1 MVGGNELGWSGV
13 DKLINT
19 LDRYSSD
26 TGSHSYLIVV
36 KFAYAHIVLTKHVNC
51 RSNIYVQ
58 AYSHEPKKA
67 SDCTFKAMNAC
78 ACVRVREVCV

>member
-36 KFAYAHIVLTKHVNC
+36 KFAYAHAVLTKHVKIVGVISTY
-51 RSNIYVQ
+51 RHTRMSQ
-58 AYSHEPKKA
+58 KKLQIA
-67 SDCTFKAMNAC
+67 LSKLMRVRVCV
-78 ACVRVREVCV
+78 CVRCA